1 MRLTLVATFALA
13 ITSQAHASVEEQL
26 ATCASHTDKLDRL
39 MCYDA
44 LAASVSTATSTLS
57 TSQTAK
63 AVTAPAAVAVT
74 STQTNTAP
82 VTPTAAAA
90 PVEAS
95 ANTAEQEFGLKNV
108 AEKDEQEFGLKQVAD
123 DEEDV
128 RLYAEVSSIK
138 KDPYGSLIVTLANEQ
153 TWKQVGTERYKLKS
167 GQTIFIK
174 KGALGSFLLG
184 SDGRNSTMRV
194 KRLK

>member
-26 ATCASHTDKLDRL
+26 ATCANHTDKLDRL

-82 VTPTAAAA
+82 VTPTA

>member
-82 VTPTAAAA
+82 VTPTA